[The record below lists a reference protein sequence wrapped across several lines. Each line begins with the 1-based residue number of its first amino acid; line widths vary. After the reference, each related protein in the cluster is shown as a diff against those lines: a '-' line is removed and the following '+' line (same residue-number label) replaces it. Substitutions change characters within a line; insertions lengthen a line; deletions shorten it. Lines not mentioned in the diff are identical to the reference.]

1 MLSKGRVLQTIKEG
15 KSRLDIEDVTFEVE
29 YAQKPEGVGKRAE
42 IVIWSKGRAKIV
54 LYPDAALFSVR
65 HELCHM
71 KLFRMG
77 IPLTNTKRD
86 LMLFPKQED
95 YLRMVLI
102 VEWYINEL
110 QKRVFQEYYAVD
122 EVGTPRPPP
131 LTGLPKLP
139 KGKFTLAQVR
149 LLTEVAGKDEPVLY

>member
-1 MLSKGRVLQTIKEG
+1 MQTIKEG
-15 KSRLDIEDVTFEVE
+15 KIRLDLEDVTFDVE
-29 YAQKPEGVGKRAE
+29 HAQKPEGARKRAE
-42 IVIWSKGRAKIV
+42 IIIRSRKRAKIV
-54 LYPDAALFSVR
+54 LYSDATLFSVR

-86 LMLFPKQED
+86 RQVFRREDD
-95 YLRMVLI
+95 YLRMVLV

-110 QKRVFQEYYAVD
+110 QKRVFREYYAVD

-131 LTGLPKLP
+131 LTGLPELP
-139 KGKFTLAQVR
+139 KKGFSRKHVR
-149 LLTEVAGKDEPVLY
+149 LLTELARKGDVVLY